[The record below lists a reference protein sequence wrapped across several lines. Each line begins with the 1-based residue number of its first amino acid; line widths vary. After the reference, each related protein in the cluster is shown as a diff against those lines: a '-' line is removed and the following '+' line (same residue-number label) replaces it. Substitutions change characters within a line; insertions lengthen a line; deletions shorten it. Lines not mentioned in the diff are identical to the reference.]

1 VIVRVLG
8 EGQYDVPDGHAESLN
23 EYDRLLT
30 EALDAGDEPAFRR
43 ALLALIASVRASGT
57 RLADDALVP
66 SDVVLPGD
74 DATIDDVRE
83 LLGDEGLVPG
93 M

>member
-1 VIVRVLG
+1 MIVRVLG

-23 EYDRLLT
+23 EHDRLLT
-30 EALDAGDEPAFRR
+30 DALDRGDEPAFRR

-57 RLADDALVP
+57 RLADDELVP
-66 SDVVLPGD
+66 SDVVLPRD

-93 M
+93 P

>member
-1 VIVRVLG
+1 M
-8 EGQYDVPDGHAESLN
+8 A
-23 EYDRLLT
+23 
-30 EALDAGDEPAFRR
+30 PAFVSFSRNSQ
-43 ALLALIASVRASGT
+43 IVRASGT

>member
-1 VIVRVLG
+1 MIVRVLG
-8 EGQYDVPDGHAESLN
+8 EGQYDVPDGHADSLN
-23 EYDRLLT
+23 EHDRLIT
-30 EALDAGDEPAFRR
+30 EALEAGDKPGFRR
-43 ALLALIASVRASGT
+43 ALLALIASVRTAGT

-74 DATIDDVRE
+74 DATIDEVRE

-93 M
+93 A